1 VWISGALRW
10 STGRFHWLI
19 GERKND
25 ELFSKLLE
33 ELRRSYSSN
42 KQRLGLAVDNDG
54 SHTSKR
60 VEQYVENCGGQLSLH
75 PLPAWGPQSNPVDLI
90 WWSSLHEAV

>member
-1 VWISGALRW
+1 MVYGSLLLAHR
-10 STGRFHWLI
+10 RAQ
-19 GERKND
+19 ERRAV
-25 ELFSKLLE
+25 LE
-33 ELRRSYSSN
+33 AARRA
-42 KQRLGLAVDNDG
+42 KKLAVDNDG

>member
-1 VWISGALRW
+1 MVYGSLPLAHR
-10 STGRFHWLI
+10 RAQ
-19 GERKND
+19 ERRAVLD
-25 ELFSKLLE
+25 AA
-33 ELRRSYSSN
+33 RRA
-42 KQRLGLAVDNDG
+42 KKLAVDNDG

-75 PLPAWGPQSNPVDLI
+75 PLPAWSPQSDPVDLI